1 MEQGNEEANLLLA
14 LLGQVLGAAALH
26 RNEHNDHN
34 HDNHNHDEENQTPH
48 LEAAPEAAGLVQLTR
63 EAAHHGHLLS
73 LELDGHVGGLA
84 DRGLPAGEQIE
95 SQKGAGNVLDVVGLA
110 LLHLGGASK
119 IELLDGVHVV
129 ALHRH
134 RLQQSVVLS
143 VHYESLQDTAPTPVG
158 GISLLGG
165 GILVSE
171 DEHGVALASALGVH
185 VLLDLHTAHITVQA
199 AANIGSAFATVLG
212 QERRTAVV
220 GVSTAGYTI
229 SNKPQNAHPQ
239 SATARIVAKTKNL
252 FILDSVFLR

>member
-1 MEQGNEEANLLLA
+1 MKQSDQEANLLLA
-14 LLGQVLGAAALH
+14 LLGQFLGAAALH

-84 DRGLPAGEQIE
+84 DRGLPAGEQVARQE
-95 SQKGAGNVLDVVGLA
+95 RAGDVLDVVGLA

-134 RLQQSVVLS
+134 LLEQSVILS
-143 VHYESLQDTAPTPVG
+143 VRYELLPDTAHTLVG
-158 GISLLGG
+158 GIRLLGG
-165 GILVSE
+165 LIGVSE

-199 AANIGSAFATVLG
+199 AANIGSASATVLG

-220 GVSTAGYTI
+220 GVSTAGYTV

-239 SATARIVAKTKNL
+239 SATARIVAKTKNW
-252 FILDSVFLR
+252 FILDSFF